1 MCGDACRERRRN
13 RLARRRRHEDL
24 DEQRADERARQQKR
38 REAAKA
44 GKCHE
49 LASDA
54 KGSELL
60 RKLQEIVDRA
70 ARLSRATFRRDAMR
84 ILRRIGPAGPVKVDR
99 VGGRHELACALD
111 AGENGS
117 RSVVDV
123 DSVTDRHGA
132 G

>member
-1 MCGDACRERRRN
+1 V
-13 RLARRRRHEDL
+13 
-24 DEQRADERARQQKR
+24 
-38 REAAKA
+38 KA

-54 KGSELL
+54 KTAELL
-60 RKLQEIVDRA
+60 QKLEEIVDRA

-84 ILRRIGPAGPVKVDR
+84 ILRKIGPAGPVKVDG
-99 VGGRHELACALD
+99 VGGRHELACTLD
-111 AGENGS
+111 AGENSS

-123 DSVTDRHGA
+123 DSVTDRYGA